1 MKRFSKMLALGM
13 ALAFVFGMTVSA
25 AESPVAG
32 SVNKDV
38 TAEAAESIEVEAA
51 AAEMVTA
58 ATTGATTKVTSDQ
71 IKTALNTTNTYKV
84 NKVVGVWNLT
94 VSAEGQVTF
103 TAPAPAE
110 KQAYVLVHFQD
121 DACTIVKEVLAVT
134 AVGGK
139 YVATVK
145 SGSPFAL
152 VLVDDTTTPPNN
164 NQNNN
169 NNNSNNNNSN
179 NQQASQPAAQNNAA
193 PVSPKTGEAV
203 PVMGILAVICLA
215 GVCFCARKAYCS
227 K

>member
-32 SVNKDV
+32 NPDGTAK
-38 TAEAAESIEVEAA
+38 AEASESITVEAA
-51 AAEMVTA
+51 PTEMVTA

-84 NKVVGVWNLT
+84 NKVVGVWNLNVT
-94 VSAEGQVTF
+94 AEGQVTF
-103 TAPAPAE
+103 TAPAPAA
-110 KQAYVLVHFQD
+110 KQAYVLIHFED
-121 DACTIVKEVLAVT
+121 DACTVVKEVLAVT
-134 AVGGK
+134 AVDGK

-169 NNNSNNNNSN
+169 NNNNNSN

-203 PVMGILAVICLA
+203 PVTGILAVICLA